1 MKKHLLYLLIISA
14 ALSYSAC
21 SKDTSASEINLA
33 QQLLSNKTWFLDYTE
48 TTTVKG
54 TSTKTYI
61 GQTTY
66 FINLLKD
73 LSTSDSDGLKGIY
86 TVEKINNHLQIHVQV
101 KTGNANS
108 VEYIYN
114 IESVGAS
121 NLILNYAQSGQS
133 VKQYFSNK
141 K

>member
-1 MKKHLLYLLIISA
+1 MG
-14 ALSYSAC
+14 C
-21 SKDTSASEINLA
+21 SKDTSSAEIGLS
-33 QQLLSNKTWFLDYTE
+33 QQFLSDKTWFLDYTE
-48 TTTVKG
+48 TTT
-54 TSTKTYI
+54 TNLISTKTYV
-61 GQTTY
+61 GQSTY
-66 FINLLKD
+66 FINFLKD
-73 LSTSDSDGLKGIY
+73 LSTSDSDGLRGTY
-86 TVEKINNHLQIHVQV
+86 TVEKINNQLQIHVQA

-121 NLILNYAQSGQS
+121 NLILNYAQNGQS

>member
-1 MKKHLLYLLIISA
+1 MKKYLTYILFISTI
-14 ALSYSAC
+14 LTVGC
-21 SKDTSASEINLA
+21 SKDTSSAEMGLA
-33 QQLLSNKTWFLDYTE
+33 LQFLSDKTWFLDYTE
-48 TTTVKG
+48 TTTAKG
-54 TSTKTYI
+54 TSTKIYV
-61 GQTTY
+61 GQSTY
-66 FINLLKD
+66 FINFLRD
-73 LSTSDSDGLKGIY
+73 LSTSDSDGLTGTY
-86 TVEKINNHLQIHVQV
+86 TVEKINNQLQIHVQA

-121 NLILNYAQSGQS
+121 NLILNYVQNGQS